1 MLNQATSNTST
12 SNMTPT
18 SKGAHQRPL
27 LEVDENA
34 IMPGKRMNSG
44 EVQTRRWAG
53 SNQVVE
59 HIPDR
64 LARKHSCR
72 QDTQDL
78 PTDRIRPRLA
88 WVGPLAMVNH
98 LLLLVDTSL
107 LTLPTLHMEH
117 PLCNQVWQVS
127 LRA

>member
-1 MLNQATSNTST
+1 
-12 SNMTPT
+12 MTPT

-27 LEVDENA
+27 PEADENA
-34 IMPGKRMNSG
+34 TMLGKRTNSA
-44 EVQTRRWAG
+44 EVQIRRWAA
-53 SNQVVE
+53 SKQEVE

-64 LARKHSCR
+64 LACKHIRR

-78 PTDRIRPRLA
+78 PTDRIRLLLA

-107 LTLPTLHMEH
+107 LTLPILRMEH
-117 PLCNQVWQVS
+117 TLCNQVWQVS
-127 LRA
+127 LKA